1 MRKLIFTHLFLNLYI
16 LALLQPALPFIE
28 YFANYDYIVS
38 ELCKNRER
46 PILSCNGKCYLV
58 DQVNEHNNL
67 LGNQE
72 QVPILPKVDLSA
84 YPIFV
89 IFKMSFQK
97 FHSFITLKDIIYLNP
112 KETFQEI
119 IFSIFRPP
127 Q

>member
-28 YFANYDYIVS
+28 YFVNYNYIVS
-38 ELCKNRER
+38 ELCENRDR
-46 PILSCNGKCYLV
+46 PILSCNGTCYLE
-58 DQVNEHNNL
+58 DQVNENNNL
-67 LGNQE
+67 LGHQE

-84 YPIFV
+84 YPIFI
-89 IFKMSFQK
+89 IFKTGFQK
-97 FHSFITLKDIIYLNP
+97 IHTFVNIDDKLYLNP

-119 IFSIFRPP
+119 IFSIFHPP